1 VTLPSAEALV
11 AGWRER
17 VLPRALRERRSV
29 GLRWRDLSWVYP
41 HQADRTKGMTKEARI
56 AFWREEAKR
65 TDLPPYFINMYRNYV
80 ENAENEDAYL
90 ADYLARTDALYATD
104 ADENVKED
112 LRI

>member
-1 VTLPSAEALV
+1 MKHLAILLCLTLCF
-11 AGWRER
+11 
-17 VLPRALRERRSV
+17 
-29 GLRWRDLSWVYP
+29 GLFACTNNTDDGKVP
-41 HQADRTKGMTKEARI
+41 EDENANGG
-56 AFWREEAKR
+56 EEI
-65 TDLPPYFINMYRNYV
+65 TENGTNDD